1 MSDKFTDEELLMEIG
16 GPILDRICALRER
29 ANIYDTPREAEGDR
43 AEADRQESALAE
55 IRRRLA
61 PRKVTREQ
69 VGRLVSDILEMP
81 ASGNSYYPPEFL
93 AGWLRELGIEVV
105 EEDSHD

>member
-61 PRKVTREQ
+61 PRKVTRAWIEERSALPDAYSEEPG
-69 VGRLVSDILEMP
+69 VENTIAILK
-81 ASGNSYYPPEFL
+81 
-93 AGWLRELGIEVV
+93 ELGIEV
-105 EEDSHD
+105 EEEKP